1 MGGVV
6 SYYIELFFTSV
17 RCLIYDFF
25 FTLIPFVDAAV
36 TCELWDRVVNIR
48 FDRF

>member
-17 RCLIYDFF
+17 RCLIYDFIIII
-25 FTLIPFVDAAV
+25 TLTPFVDIAV
-36 TCELWDRVVNIR
+36 NV
-48 FDRF
+48 